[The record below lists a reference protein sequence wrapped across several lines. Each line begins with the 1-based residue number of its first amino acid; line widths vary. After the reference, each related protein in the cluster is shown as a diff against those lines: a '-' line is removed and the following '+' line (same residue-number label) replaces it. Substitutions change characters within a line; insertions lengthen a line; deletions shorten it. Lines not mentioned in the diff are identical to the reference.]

1 MMFECSS
8 LVMNFWRLA
17 LEKCADV
24 RIAMERKMKSGKQVA
39 TSSTTV
45 EAIMSSP
52 HFALGVADR
61 RAGCGYR
68 SAYATWDIDGQWNY
82 ERGRAWAV
90 SAPRSVE
97 LRRNGKL
104 SPAAIRWFHKDIL

>member
-1 MMFECSS
+1 MA
-8 LVMNFWRLA
+8 V
-17 LEKCADV
+17 
-24 RIAMERKMKSGKQVA
+24 KMKPGKQVA
-39 TSSTTV
+39 TFPTTI

-52 HFALGVADR
+52 HFVLGVADQ
-61 RAGCGYR
+61 RAGRGYR

-97 LRRNGKL
+97 LHRNGKL
-104 SPAAIRWFHKDIL
+104 NPAAIRWFHEDIL